1 MKKLILFVLLS
12 VAAISCQKALFSS
25 VPRSFSD
32 NSGRNPGNRP
42 SDEPEQE
49 DDDEQRVPDIY
60 ATAICFP
67 VEADWREGDSAGGE
81 VVLFKNGREVLRLP
95 ASNPPDPDRHRIIKG
110 RLWTDSCDGHEVVVQ
125 CDGQEHLRYKGDEVF
140 RGFLMVNDI
149 LFTLGQRQGSDGLC
163 FRANGELLFEAPT
176 GTVLGAPGDSEWE
189 GGALSSDNSGVY
201 FSYGIPYR
209 KGDKLTWEYRVMKG
223 ADLIRTIPAGESNT
237 VFDIKVHDG
246 TVYRTEQNGN
256 SLRLIKDDTHI
267 TVEMGR
273 ERNAHL
279 CKLVPINGELLIK
292 GYSIQSSR
300 TSTSYTFWFRDQSKT
315 HYAVNSRY
323 PLADILSDG
332 IHTANIAENEIGRIN
347 SVYLDDVP
355 ISVPANRYTLTSSR
369 CAQLRD
375 GILAVALTS
384 AEGDNHLL
392 IHNSDTLSL
401 NFNGYFTSVQIY

>member
-1 MKKLILFVLLS
+1 MILFVLLS

-95 ASNPPDPDRHRIIKG
+95 ATDPPDPDRHRIIKG
-110 RLWTDSCDGHEVVVQ
+110 RLWTDSCDGHEVIVQ

-176 GTVLGAPGDSEWE
+176 GTVLGGPGDSEWE

-209 KGDKLTWEYRVMKG
+209 KGDKLTWEYRVMNG

-246 TVYRTEQNGN
+246 TVYRT
-256 SLRLIKDDTHI
+256 
-267 TVEMGR
+267 
-273 ERNAHL
+273 
-279 CKLVPINGELLIK
+279 
-292 GYSIQSSR
+292 
-300 TSTSYTFWFRDQSKT
+300 
-315 HYAVNSRY
+315 
-323 PLADILSDG
+323 
-332 IHTANIAENEIGRIN
+332 
-347 SVYLDDVP
+347 
-355 ISVPANRYTLTSSR
+355 
-369 CAQLRD
+369 
-375 GILAVALTS
+375 
-384 AEGDNHLL
+384 
-392 IHNSDTLSL
+392 
-401 NFNGYFTSVQIY
+401 

>member
-1 MKKLILFVLLS
+1 MILFVLLS
-12 VAAISCQKALFSS
+12 VASISCQKALFSS

-81 VVLFKNGREVLRLP
+81 VVLFKNGRALLRLP
-95 ASNPPDPDRHRIIKG
+95 ATDPPDPDRHRIIKG

-140 RGFLMVNDI
+140 RGFLMVNDV
-149 LFTLGQRQGSDGLC
+149 LFTIGQRQGRDGLC

-176 GTVLGAPGDSEWE
+176 GTVLGGPGDSEWE
-189 GGALSSDNSGVY
+189 GGALTRDSSGVY
-201 FSYGIPYR
+201 YSYGIPYR
-209 KGDKLTWEYRVMKG
+209 KGDKLTWEYRVMNG
-223 ADLIRTIPAGESNT
+223 ADLIRTIPAGESDT
-237 VFDIKVHDG
+237 IFDIKVHDG
-246 TVYRTEQNGN
+246 TVYRTEQKGN

-273 ERNAHL
+273 ESNAHL
-279 CKLVPINGELLIK
+279 CKLVPVNGELLIK

-300 TSTSYTFWFRDQSKT
+300 TGTSFNFWFRDQSKA

-323 PLADILSDG
+323 PLADMLSDG
-332 IHTANIAENEIGRIN
+332 THTAIIAENEIGRIN

-355 ISVPANRYTLTSSR
+355 LKVPANRYTLTSGR
-369 CAQLRD
+369 CAQLRN

-384 AEGDNHLL
+384 AEGDNHFL

>member
-1 MKKLILFVLLS
+1 MILFVLLS

-25 VPRSFSD
+25 VPRSFSG

-49 DDDEQRVPDIY
+49 DDDGQRLPDIY

-81 VVLFKNGREVLRLP
+81 VVLFKNGRELLRLP
-95 ASNPPDPDRHRIIKG
+95 ATDPPDPDRHRVIKG
-110 RLWTDSCDGHEVVVQ
+110 RLWTDSCDGHEVIVQ
-125 CDGQEHLRYKGDEVF
+125 CDGQEHLHYIGDEVF
-140 RGFLMVNDI
+140 RGFLMVNDV
-149 LFTLGQRQGSDGLC
+149 LFTLGQRQGRDGLC
-163 FRANGELLFEAPT
+163 LRANGELLFEAPT
-176 GTVLGAPGDSEWE
+176 GTVLGDPGDSEWE
-189 GGALSSDNSGVY
+189 GGALTTDGSGIFY
-201 FSYGIPYR
+201 SYGIPYR
-209 KGDKLTWEYRVMKG
+209 KGDKLTWEYRVMNG
-223 ADLIRTIPAGESNT
+223 ADLIRTIPAGESDT
-237 VFDIKVHDG
+237 IFDIKVHDG
-246 TVYRTEQNGN
+246 TVYRTEQKGN

-273 ERNAHL
+273 ENNAHL
-279 CKLVPINGELLIK
+279 CKLVPLNGELLIK

-300 TSTSYTFWFRDQSKT
+300 TSTSYTFWLRDQSRIQ
-315 HYAVNSRY
+315 YGVNSRY

-332 IHTANIAENEIGRIN
+332 THTANIADNEIGRIN

-355 ISVPANRYTLTSSR
+355 IKVPANRYTLTSSR
-369 CAQLRD
+369 CAQLRN